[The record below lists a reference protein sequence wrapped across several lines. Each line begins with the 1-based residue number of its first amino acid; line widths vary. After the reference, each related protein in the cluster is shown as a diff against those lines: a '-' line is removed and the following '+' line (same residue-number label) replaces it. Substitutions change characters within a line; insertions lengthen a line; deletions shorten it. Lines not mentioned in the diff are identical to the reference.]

1 MSNKIYKTDNLAVCP
16 YLLMNDLK
24 YIRAEISMGKYDK
37 PVVSFLFEDPL
48 GVGKDLELDFS
59 KSDFKKYR
67 DIFFFF
73 RNEIEKL
80 KRRVDQVNLVESRM
94 RDDKYAD
101 EIVKKEGNNGE

>member
-1 MSNKIYKTDNLAVCP
+1 MSKLYITDNLAVCP

-24 YIRAEISMGKYDK
+24 YVRAEISIGKYEK
-37 PVVSFLFEDPL
+37 SVVSFVFEDPL

-80 KRRVDQVNLVESRM
+80 KRKVDHINLQESRAI
-94 RDDKYAD
+94 DDKYNGQT
-101 EIVKKEGNNGE
+101 VNKEDQNGE

>member
-1 MSNKIYKTDNLAVCP
+1 MANIYKTDNLAVCP
-16 YLLMNDLK
+16 YLEMNGLK
-24 YIRAEISMGKYDK
+24 YIQAEISIGKYDK

-48 GVGKDLELDFS
+48 GVGRDLELDFS

-80 KRRVDQVNLVESRM
+80 KRRVDQVNLQESRAN
-94 RDDKYAD
+94 DDKYNSTD
-101 EIVKKEGNNGE
+101 SKRKEG

>member
-1 MSNKIYKTDNLAVCP
+1 MANIYKTDNLAVCP
-16 YLLMNDLK
+16 YLEMNGLK
-24 YIRAEISMGKYDK
+24 YIRAEISIGKHDK

-48 GVGKDLELDFS
+48 GVGRDLELDFS

-80 KRRVDQVNLVESRM
+80 KRRVDQVNLQEARAN
-94 RDDKYAD
+94 DDKYAAN
-101 EIVKKEGNNGE
+101 VKKEKSNGE

>member
-1 MSNKIYKTDNLAVCP
+1 MPKLYVTDNLAVCP
-16 YLLMNDLK
+16 YLLMNDLR
-24 YIRAEISMGKYDK
+24 YVRAEISIGKYEK
-37 PVVSFLFEDPL
+37 TVVSFVFEDPR

-80 KRRVDQVNLVESRM
+80 KRKVDHLNLQEARAT
-94 RDDKYAD
+94 DDKY
-101 EIVKKEGNNGE
+101 NGEKVSKEDSDG

>member
-1 MSNKIYKTDNLAVCP
+1 MANIHRTDNLAVCP
-16 YLLMNDLK
+16 YLEMNGLK
-24 YIRAEISMGKYDK
+24 YIRAEISIGKYDK

-48 GVGKDLELDFS
+48 GVGRDLELDFS

-80 KRRVDQVNLVESRM
+80 KRRVDQVNLQESRAN
-94 RDDKYAD
+94 DDKYVTAD
-101 EIVKKEGNNGE
+101 SKRKEG